1 MYPPCPFS
9 ILNKNRLFL
18 LLFETFD
25 TSVCVCVCGWVGG
38 WVWVGV
44 GVCVWVCVWGCVCLG
59 VGVFPPPRR
68 LLLNE
73 QNSTC
78 NARGQASD
86 VVLRKWLCV
95 KYLRRHIINNHS
107 RDLQA
112 NNCARGSI
120 KLGRATRNKR
130 QLLKL
135 SKSPMVKVR
144 SIATFLLTKLRAVL
158 LQHKGGQPL
167 SGLPHMPLLLH
178 KEGALTRWGLSNLV

>member
-25 TSVCVCVCGWVGG
+25 TSVCVCVCVCVCGWVGG
-38 WVWVGV
+38 WVDV
-44 GVCVWVCVWGCVCLG
+44 CVCLG
-59 VGVFPPPRR
+59 VVVFPPPRR
-68 LLLNE
+68 LLLTE
-73 QNSTC
+73 QNSIC
-78 NARGQASD
+78 NVRGQASD

-95 KYLRRHIINNHS
+95 KYLCRHIINNHS

-112 NNCARGSI
+112 SNCARGSI